1 MKKRFRCLL
10 LVFVML
16 VSVVL
21 SGCNLIETD
30 MNIYLKKPVV
40 VLDYG
45 DKKVEISVKEYNT
58 AFNNYGAQL
67 MQQSSYSLEQAQD
80 ATIEALINKY
90 VLLEEAKTLFS
101 LDNQDKNYLWN
112 ETYNSLVN
120 NLKTYEDEIRAEKG
134 LTYEAGE
141 SEQETEK
148 VVYTPYETKAYVTLE
163 NDNYVI
169 KVIADSSNEEDAP
182 AKNIDDMQATIFTQY
197 KTNGNQLQKQSLKRY
212 LKQLKLNEEKL
223 DLSRDEESIFKR
235 EVERIYQLHEDS
247 LYNTKLKNYYVY
259 GDEDGVDG
267 DYISTITASQVLKKY
282 KALAMQS
289 NTLYNANSTQYN
301 SDMLENFTNVN
312 YVIDDKY
319 FYVSH
324 ILMQFTDAQQKVYD
338 NLEAQYKNGELT
350 PNQYQTKLDELYAQ
364 VGAVVRNAE
373 GEIIENTRISA
384 DTLLANL
391 KTDLNNITGAN
402 KEERKT
408 QLFKDY
414 VYKHNEDPGILN
426 AEYPYIIGVNDSK
439 MVESFTKASREL
451 NSQGEYGAI
460 SGLVRSN
467 YGIHIVFYAGKV
479 NNPMTIPSNEEF
491 VINEEDILL
500 LANTKLNPFNNKT
513 LFDKIYEM
521 LVKDN
526 YSQFES
532 MQTNILR
539 ENVEITKYV
548 SNYKKSV

>member
-148 VVYTPYETKAYVTLE
+148 VVYTPYETKAYVALE
-163 NDNYVI
+163 NGNYVI

-338 NLEAQYKNGELT
+338 NLETQYKNGELT

>member
-148 VVYTPYETKAYVTLE
+148 VVYTPYETKAYVALE
-163 NDNYVI
+163 NGNYVI

-338 NLEAQYKNGELT
+338 NLETQYKNGELT

-426 AEYPYIIGVNDSK
+426 AEYPYIICVNDSK

>member
-169 KVIADSSNEEDAP
+169 KVIADSSNGEDAP

-426 AEYPYIIGVNDSK
+426 AEYPYIIGLNDSK